1 MVTETREGVGADFDN
16 FWDWVQT
23 RPRGTFAATFAIFA
37 IFAIFAFF
45 RCTFDVRFDTL
56 GASIF
61 TPGVPKWLFINLA
74 EGTYKGQ
81 LTQQPIISFNL
92 WVTSNY
98 QISLVKNDWPPSP
111 NLRFSRVKP
120 RGLLVQRRRCVPSSF
135 LLDTAVFEKGC
146 CTKSNGT
153 SPKNRQKL
161 QHIPIRSTYST
172 LTKVEKQWKYNHRK
186 FSRMKNAWMNRT
198 WRSGKQKKSQRRRKS
213 MQFRGMNE
221 CKDMN
226 EPIGMNVKVI
236 G

>member
-37 IFAIFAFF
+37 IFVIFAFF

-98 QISLVKNDWPPSP
+98 LISLVKNDWPPSP

-120 RGLLVQRRRCVPSSF
+120 RGLLVQRRSPFVLSTWHGGLWKRLLHKKQRHITKKPSKI
-135 LLDTAVFEKGC
+135 AA
-146 CTKSNGT
+146 
-153 SPKNRQKL
+153 
-161 QHIPIRSTYST
+161 HTYSEHIQYT
-172 LTKVEKQWKYNHRK
+172 DESRKAMKV
-186 FSRMKNAWMNRT
+186 
-198 WRSGKQKKSQRRRKS
+198 
-213 MQFRGMNE
+213 
-221 CKDMN
+221 
-226 EPIGMNVKVI
+226 
-236 G
+236 